1 MIYALISWF
10 LIMHLNVRQ
19 EAKAYSK
26 LCQTKN
32 IRELS
37 ISGLVDYLPALQV
50 LECWGFMFF

>member
-50 LECWGFMFF
+50 LEC